1 MAKGGRGWYINRI
14 RGVTSRIH
22 LLLIFETKIADKHD
36 FLSFILR
43 FLWRQRETTM
53 ERERGREGGV
63 SELTVRLLRFRWRFC
78 FLSLPLPLALVR
90 YFVFL
95 NVILSDVA
103 KVKT

>member
-1 MAKGGRGWYINRI
+1 MAKGGVAGCYH
-14 RGVTSRIH
+14 VTSRIH

-43 FLWRQRETTM
+43 FLWRQRDV
-53 ERERGREGGV
+53 GREGEGAERV
-63 SELTVRLLRFRWRFC
+63 NCETVTISLAFRFSRSHSF
-78 FLSLPLPLALVR
+78 R

>member
-1 MAKGGRGWYINRI
+1 MAKGRRGRGW
-14 RGVTSRIH
+14 RGYHVTSRIH

-43 FLWRQRETTM
+43 FLWRQRDVEK
-53 ERERGREGGV
+53 EGGE
-63 SELTVRLLRFRWRFC
+63 SELTVRLLRFRW
-78 FLSLPLPLALVR
+78 LPSLPFSLSWALR